1 MAVLPHSQ
9 KLTHA
14 AIPGMARDLVTDDAD
29 CLANSISGWSQEYE
43 QLKCG
48 QFQGSLSELCFGSAQ
63 LFLEK
68 TSHALRQVCVVPA
81 DYVWFGLPFSS
92 SRSVRI
98 NGVAVDADRI
108 AMHRGG
114 MDFELV
120 TPDQLQFWGIVVKE
134 ELLMNYARQ
143 FECEARFQRIL
154 DQPVLGVC
162 DAKIRYVQHECN
174 DILLQSEAAGGNSC
188 ALSEPLRRS
197 LADKTLSALFS
208 LFDGV
213 EPITA
218 DRRSAQSRHRLVER
232 ADTFVRTNNDRLV
245 TVSELCSAL
254 NVSRRALQ
262 NGFQDT
268 LGISPHAYIRTVS
281 LNGVRSHLKN
291 ADSPY
296 SSVQDAAAAYGF
308 WHMSQFALD
317 YRHLFGE
324 LPSATIKRRTT
335 AANI

>member
-1 MAVLPHSQ
+1 MAVFPHIQTSST
-9 KLTHA
+9 K
-14 AIPGMARDLVTDDAD
+14 AIPCAARDLVTDDAD
-29 CLANSISGWSQEYE
+29 CLAHSISGWSQEYE

-48 QFQGSLSELCFGSAQ
+48 QFQGSLSELCFGSTQ
-63 LFLEK
+63 LFLEQ

-81 DYVWFGLPFSS
+81 DYVWFGLPFST

-114 MDFELV
+114 VDFELV

-134 ELLMNYARQ
+134 ELLMDYARQ
-143 FECEARFQRIL
+143 FECEAHFQRIL
-154 DQPVLGVC
+154 DQPVMGVC
-162 DAKIRYVQHECN
+162 DERIRSVQQVCN
-174 DILLQSEAAGGNSC
+174 GILSRPGVEEDHGAELP
-188 ALSEPLRRS
+188 EPLRRS

-213 EPITA
+213 EPISV
-218 DRRSAQSRHRLVER
+218 DRRSVQHRHRLVER
-232 ADTFVRTNNDRLV
+232 ADAFVRTHTDRLV
-245 TVSELCSAL
+245 TVSELCSEL
-254 NVSRRALQ
+254 SVSRRALQ
-262 NGFQDT
+262 NGFQEV
-268 LGISPHAYIRTVS
+268 LGVSPHAYIRTIS

-296 SSVQDAAAAYGF
+296 ACVQDAAAAYGF

-324 LPSATIKRRTT
+324 LPSATIKRRS
-335 AANI
+335 AAD